1 MDYFFLLAILQIVW
15 IDVLLSGDNAVV
27 IALACQSLPP
37 KKRVVGLTL
46 GVVLA
51 VVTRI
56 VMAAFVSEMLTA
68 PFLKIVGGALL
79 VYIAVKVIVGE
90 NEEDAKQRHAS
101 SLWMAIGLI
110 VMADITMSLDNV
122 VAIAAAARGNNYV
135 FMFGL
140 ALSMPLMIVGA
151 SLISKLV
158 ERFPLMVWA
167 GGGLLGWIAGGMAA
181 ADAWVPRSLG
191 DWHYVASLIGAGLVI
206 LTAHGVN
213 HMRRSAAIRA
223 GETNALRQYELR

>member
-1 MDYFFLLAILQIVW
+1 MDYLFLLAILQIVW

-37 KKRVVGLTL
+37 KKRFVGLTL

-51 VVTRI
+51 VVARI
-56 VMAAFVSEMLTA
+56 ALAWGVSSLLLV
-68 PFLKIVGGALL
+68 PFLKIVGGVILL
-79 VYIAVKVIVGE
+79 YIAVKVIVGE
-90 NEEDAKQRHAS
+90 DEESTKQRRAS
-101 SLWMAIGLI
+101 SLWAAIGLI
-110 VMADITMSLDNV
+110 VVADITMSLDNV
-122 VAIAAAARGNNYV
+122 VAIAAAARGDNLV

-158 ERFPLMVWA
+158 ERFPVLVWM
-167 GGGLLGWIAGGMAA
+167 GGALLGWIAGGMIA
-181 ADAWVPRSLG
+181 ADAWISGFLPSEV
-191 DWHYVASLIGAGLVI
+191 WHIAASFAGAAFVVVI
-206 LTAHGVN
+206 ANV
-213 HMRRSAAIRA
+213 RRHAAK